1 MHSLKGNAG
10 NLGALALMQ
19 AAAALETAIQ
29 DQTRDLETANKEQT
43 MDREIASQGLAPD
56 LDAGLT
62 DLERQLQDLAT
73 ASAPWLAGRDARGQ
87 VGWKAAMIPAGMPLK
102 VPSGGQPDVQTQAQA
117 QAARSAEAA
126 GEGAAPVPTP
136 SLATARLAALRDALQ
151 RHDLAAQDHYEELAP
166 TLAAAW
172 GEPETQALGEAIADL
187 RFGAAL
193 AQLDRRVPSAAMD
206 GAGNG

>member
-1 MHSLKGNAG
+1 
-10 NLGALALMQ
+10 
-19 AAAALETAIQ
+19 
-29 DQTRDLETANKEQT
+29 